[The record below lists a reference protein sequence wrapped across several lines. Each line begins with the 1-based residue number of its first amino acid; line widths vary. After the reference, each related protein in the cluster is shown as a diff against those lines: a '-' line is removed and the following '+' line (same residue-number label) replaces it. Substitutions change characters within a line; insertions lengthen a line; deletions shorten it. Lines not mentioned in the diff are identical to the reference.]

1 MSDVN
6 VIHTQIAKTGNA
18 AAQASTGAQK
28 GSGLFSSASGMA
40 FWDMIFSQ
48 IGKNV
53 AAPSPVVTAQTA
65 KEQTIA
71 KTPDAQSV
79 DTTLEVSLQTPL
91 AATDIEGLLPEDLEL
106 SLALDESLLALLG
119 EETGESGEEKPM
131 SLFDILA
138 LMQNK
143 APDESFKIKTGNDEV
158 GTLKKQIDAYQ
169 KLIDQ
174 LTAGLPL
181 ESKDVGA
188 LEKFVTR
195 LQKQTELLSTGKING
210 EEVPL
215 QLFIALGMS
224 PAQLTRIGEK
234 IARLEEK
241 LGREITVE
249 DIVAGVGDVLGEIKK
264 DDKKTASIGFGA
276 AGIPATG
283 PVMSAPAPETP
294 AQKTSSPAP
303 AAPLEFADDRARYQR
318 TGDLPQVSAAIKTDA
333 ASGSNAPAKIAASAG
348 PSFSAV
354 LSAQASGGD
363 VTLAPQWNILFADN
377 ITPSGFD
384 IQTGLP
390 ITQAAQAAH
399 AATSIAQAGQT
410 HPATQLVMTTLNKMA
425 KGGDTSEMTIQM
437 DPPELGR
444 VLAKL
449 QFGKDKTVKAVL
461 MVEKPETYTMLIR
474 DAASL
479 ERALQNAG
487 LTTDSASLS
496 FELAQ
501 DGSAFNSDNNGQG
514 GGEPSGKGGM
524 NAANDS
530 EEIIQTSMTWQ
541 VDSDTGYVRYSLL
554 A

>member
-1 MSDVN
+1 MSNMTVSY
-6 VIHTQIAKTGNA
+6 TQIAKTTGTPVQATGNTLGG
-18 AAQASTGAQK
+18 TGM
-28 GSGLFSSASGMA
+28 FSSAGGMA

-48 IGKNV
+48 IGKTATVQAAV
-53 AAPSPVVTAQTA
+53 ATQA
-65 KEQTIA
+65 KPAET
-71 KTPDAQSV
+71 SV
-79 DTTLEVSLQTPL
+79 QTPV
-91 AATDIEGLLPEDLEL
+91 AATDADDLLLADADLEL
-106 SLALDESLLALLG
+106 TLDESLLALLG
-119 EETGESGEEKPM
+119 EETGASDEEKPM

-143 APDESFKIKTGNDEV
+143 APDEAFK
-158 GTLKKQIDAYQ
+158 LKSAEDNADPLQKQIDMYQ

-181 ESKDVGA
+181 ESKDGSA
-188 LEKFVTR
+188 LEKFVAR

-210 EEVPL
+210 EEAPL

-249 DIVAGVGDVLGEIKK
+249 DIIAGVGDVLGEIKK

-276 AGIPATG
+276 SGIPATG
-283 PVMSAPAPETP
+283 PVLTDPSSEAASKANNRPNAAPA
-294 AQKTSSPAP
+294 
-303 AAPLEFADDRARYQR
+303 EFTEERARYQR
-318 TGDLPQVSAAIKTDA
+318 FEPLSGQAAARTD
-333 ASGSNAPAKIAASAG
+333 NAPSSAGNNATAKIAASAA

-354 LSAQASGGD
+354 LSAQTTGGD
-363 VTLAPQWNILFADN
+363 GAALPAWNILFADN

-410 HPATQLVMTTLNKMA
+410 HPATQLVMTTLSKMA
-425 KGGDTSEMTIQM
+425 KDGGTNEMTIQM

-514 GGEPSGKGGM
+514 GGEPSGRGGL

-530 EEIIQTSMTWQ
+530 EDIIQTSMTWQ
-541 VDSDTGYVRYSLL
+541 VDSETGYVRYSLL